1 MAGGD
6 TGGLSQGLT
15 ALQFWLLDFP
25 QMADENS
32 SDFDNLDSLSK
43 LITVAEE
50 ICGCDGENNNSSS
63 SAQQQQPASV
73 LEAWACIHNLLND
86 CGASSEQFEE
96 EDFESRECQYIV
108 LSALLCHTLSSNCQN
123 QKEYVG
129 RIMGWDRPDM
139 QQEIMAIVQENAH
152 QGSDTESVGETGD
165 YSVLMNASLASASL
179 DLSQYGINTS
189 CQKRGRE
196 EAFGDDDD
204 DDDDDDGGSD
214 DNYTPQET
222 KRHNHSADDD
232 NADGKVVSKQ
242 LFGSDDDQATI
253 TKLKQELKDSRQQ
266 EMDLTAKVDEM
277 QSQHRAEMLQIESKY
292 LQQLRDMEEKYSTET
307 NQQKK
312 ELEHLRERDGNITEL
327 KDENLRLRDELDI
340 LQDSKEK
347 FTHTEE
353 QLRKC
358 REKIEAFGDIHDALQ
373 REEKAHAASVDKC
386 LELESE
392 LAQYK
397 PLKRQV
403 EEYRVRATDAEV
415 ALAECRDDLRRY
427 KEKSS
432 GLECANIALQRGA
445 DLQQAEAT
453 ALQKRLQEE
462 GQQPVEGMAVGVG
475 MSELNPEL
483 MEELKMLR
491 CEYARLKEFESK
503 REVDSVQRL
512 EESYDDAK
520 RLSERFKEQ
529 FLRTK
534 SELEDTQ
541 QLLSESIAR
550 EEKLQEEIKDW
561 SQKYNELDEEMKEE
575 MLRAKN
581 AAVDAEREYQNEK
594 NSLIEKSCRE
604 LTELKEKMTA
614 TLETERIQHKTV
626 LDQVE
631 ARRIEDETRLS
642 NELTELREHSTATLR
657 TAREEAQ
664 QRIDELEQSKQQEV
678 ERIEKEKD
686 DQIEALTN
694 KGKSMIRESRA
705 KAKAL
710 QKKISEEFEVE
721 IESLKQEREKMISIQ
736 GEYEKA
742 ASAKIAKRDQQIKL
756 FDTKLQESAKAAEE
770 LEERVKKA
778 ERSKRELMTD
788 NDRLRRQLGSRFG
801 PGSESEKQLE
811 ELMSVCNS
819 LREENRRLKENN
831 PEGLLSLSIM
841 PETLGDD
848 ASSSQS
854 HHTAG
859 ISKSTLK
866 QFREEFEEKIKELE
880 TEKSNLIMR
889 NSAANAETRKAE
901 HRSWELE
908 EEITKV
914 RSELTTA
921 KLALQ
926 RTQRRDELSTSS
938 RKSSL
943 SVTKDK
949 ENSANSTPIIHN
961 RELPLSHD
969 AKNGEITPKPDQNNS
984 SAKNNDLPSLM
995 ELTSKSGNNDADQAP
1010 ECKQS

>member
-1 MAGGD
+1 MAAGD

-25 QMADENS
+25 QMTNNVDENS

-50 ICGCDGENNNSSS
+50 ICGCDASSS
-63 SAQQQQPASV
+63 SSSSTQQQPASV

-108 LSALLCHTLSSNCQN
+108 LSALLCHALSSNCQN

-152 QGSDTESVGETGD
+152 QGSSDTESVGETGD

-196 EAFGDDDD
+196 EAFGG
-204 DDDDDDGGSD
+204 DDDDDGGSD
-214 DNYTPQET
+214 DNYTPQEI

-232 NADGKVVSKQ
+232 NNADGKAVSKQ
-242 LFGSDDDQATI
+242 LFGSDDNQVTI

-266 EMDLTAKVDEM
+266 EMDLTAK
-277 QSQHRAEMLQIESKY
+277 
-292 LQQLRDMEEKYSTET
+292 
-307 NQQKK
+307 
-312 ELEHLRERDGNITEL
+312 L

-432 GLECANIALQRGA
+432 GLEGANIALQRGA

-550 EEKLQEEIKDW
+550 EEKLQEEVKDW

-604 LTELKEKMTA
+604 LTELEKKMTA
-614 TLETERIQHKTV
+614 TLETERTQHKTV

-642 NELTELREHSTATLR
+642 NELTELREQSAATLR
-657 TAREEAQ
+657 TVREEAQ
-664 QRIDELEQSKQQEV
+664 QRVDELEQSKQQEV

-756 FDTKLQESAKAAEE
+756 FDTKLQESARANEE
-770 LEERVKKA
+770 LEERAKKA

-848 ASSSQS
+848 VDSSQS

-859 ISKSTLK
+859 
-866 QFREEFEEKIKELE
+866 
-880 TEKSNLIMR
+880 
-889 NSAANAETRKAE
+889 
-901 HRSWELE
+901 
-908 EEITKV
+908 
-914 RSELTTA
+914 
-921 KLALQ
+921 
-926 RTQRRDELSTSS
+926 
-938 RKSSL
+938 
-943 SVTKDK
+943 
-949 ENSANSTPIIHN
+949 NSTT
-961 RELPLSHD
+961 R
-969 AKNGEITPKPDQNNS
+969 
-984 SAKNNDLPSLM
+984 
-995 ELTSKSGNNDADQAP
+995 
-1010 ECKQS
+1010 